1 MDPKAIGTA
10 LAKATREH
18 VEKELRS
25 RDSRIAELEA
35 RLAQVEAGGIKYLG
49 VWKPDT
55 LYAKGSF
62 ATRQGSVWHANCETF
77 ATPGASPD
85 WTLAVKA
92 GKDAR

>member
-1 MDPKAIGTA
+1 MIGEQ
-10 LAKATREH
+10 LAKATREFFT
-18 VEKELRS
+18 KAMKS
-25 RDSRIAELEA
+25 RDDRLAALEA

-62 ATRQGSVWHANCETF
+62 ATRQGSVWHANCETY